1 MDPASDFLDE
11 GATLLPHSN
20 GVSTTAVPRPCSYRI
35 LIHAGLVLIV
45 LITVPLFLCAGLPSD
60 PLKAAEVI
68 LSRAPII
75 VCPVLS
81 YNVVIMTAC
90 FPGWM
95 EFSYW

>member
-20 GVSTTAVPRPCSYRI
+20 GVSITPARRPYGYRL
-35 LIHAGLVLIV
+35 LIHTGLVLIV
-45 LITVPLFLCAGLPSD
+45 LVTVPLFLCAGLPSD
-60 PLKAAEVI
+60 PLKAAEAI

-81 YNVVIMTAC
+81 HNFVIMTPC
-90 FPGWM
+90 FPRRM
-95 EFSYW
+95 DLSCR